1 MKAELADLKKFSIFD
16 GLDDRDLQLI
26 AEHAKEE
33 TYRKGS
39 RIFEE
44 KALATDLYMVIEGRI
59 AIKMGNREVDYVE
72 PGGIFGW
79 STVTEPYTFTA
90 AAWVAEETRALVI
103 RGEVLRDIFEKN
115 SHIGYLVMREIASV
129 ISRRLKALRYK
140 LSETR

>member
-16 GLDDRDLQLI
+16 GLDDRELRLI
-26 AEHAKEE
+26 AEHTKEE

-72 PGGIFGW
+72 PG
-79 STVTEPYTFTA
+79 
-90 AAWVAEETRALVI
+90 
-103 RGEVLRDIFEKN
+103 
-115 SHIGYLVMREIASV
+115 
-129 ISRRLKALRYK
+129 
-140 LSETR
+140 